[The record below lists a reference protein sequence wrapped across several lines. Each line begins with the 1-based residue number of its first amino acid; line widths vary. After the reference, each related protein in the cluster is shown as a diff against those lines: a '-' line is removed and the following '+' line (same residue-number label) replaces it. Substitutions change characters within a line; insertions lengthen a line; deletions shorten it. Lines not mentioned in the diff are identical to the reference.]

1 MIDREFGRGAA
12 ERARIRDRLHVA
24 KIVPGEHGWRL
35 RCCNRIEVRSP
46 LVLHFSGECCGS
58 RGALSACS
66 VLPSPGGGGSATQ
79 RSAVGVGSEFVA
91 PTRARH
97 SLRSCRPSP
106 SRGGCST
113 TDPVADA
120 SPLTMSVEPSLPRS
134 RGAFRARALP
144 SRTAAKSEG
153 GAGRR
158 GRVRTR
164 GLAPLA
170 RRKRNDIS
178 RSDIVRFC
186 SPQVRHFSS
195 VPRAVFEALL
205 CAAPGGRSFQASD
218 PFECS
223 TLGLQKP
230 NHRCRALPKG
240 AQHGALRTC
249 YFHTRAF
256 CECQS
261 GSLST

>member
-1 MIDREFGRGAA
+1 MRFGRYCIAFFGRVLRFSRRALRMLRPTLPTRGRVRTRAA
-12 ERARIRDRLHVA
+12 RRGGGRSLSRPSCPNDQGG
-24 KIVPGEHGWRL
+24 GEHHR
-35 RCCNRIEVRSP
+35 P
-46 LVLHFSGECCGS
+46 L
-58 RGALSACS
+58 
-66 VLPSPGGGGSATQ
+66 
-79 RSAVGVGSEFVA
+79 
-91 PTRARH
+91 
-97 SLRSCRPSP
+97 
-106 SRGGCST
+106 
-113 TDPVADA
+113 ADA

-153 GAGRR
+153 GAGRP

>member
-1 MIDREFGRGAA
+1 MRFGRYCIAFFGRVLRFSR
-12 ERARIRDRLHVA
+12 RALRMLRLT
-24 KIVPGEHGWRL
+24 L
-35 RCCNRIEVRSP
+35 P
-46 LVLHFSGECCGS
+46 LEGRVD
-58 RGALSACS
+58 A
-66 VLPSPGGGGSATQ
+66 
-79 RSAVGVGSEFVA
+79 RSASGWGSEFVA
-91 PTRARH
+91 PIVPNY
-97 SLRSCRPSP
+97 RPP
-106 SRGGCST
+106 PLTPPHKGEGNT

-153 GAGRR
+153 GAGRP